1 MEEAVEIQAKTL
13 EVLND
18 QGKQMNAIRN
28 DFDKVRY
35 LHERKA
41 CPCCQPDVTS
51 IALPW
56 PLPPNAAL
64 TGPPSHL
71 YSRNV

>member
-28 DFDKVRY
+28 DFDKVR
-35 LHERKA
+35 
-41 CPCCQPDVTS
+41 
-51 IALPW
+51 
-56 PLPPNAAL
+56 
-64 TGPPSHL
+64 
-71 YSRNV
+71 